1 MIKSYILYEGDI
13 MKIFFSIL
21 VLIIPVLMLCIG
33 FRWRSNPPKDI
44 SMIYGYR
51 TTMSM
56 KNKETW
62 DFAHRCFGK
71 ACLYINVPLI
81 IVSLIL
87 LVLFINSS
95 IDKLGLT
102 VTLIVLIQT
111 AAIILA
117 LIHTEVKLKS
127 RFDKSGLPK

>member
-1 MIKSYILYEGDI
+1 
-13 MKIFFSIL
+13 MKIFFSIV
-21 VLIIPVLMLCIG
+21 VLIIPVLMLFIG
-33 FRWRSNPPKDI
+33 LRWRNNPPKDI

-71 ACLYINVPLI
+71 VCLYINVPLI

-87 LVLFINSS
+87 LVIFINSN
-95 IDKLGLT
+95 IDKLGQ
-102 VTLIVLIQT
+102 VVVAIVLIQLS
-111 AAIILA
+111 AIIVG
-117 LIHTEVKLKS
+117 LIYTEKKLKNK
-127 RFDKSGLPK
+127 FDKNGLPR